1 MKRFRNLRNT
11 VWLYFIIFTIS
22 VLALIWFTFVASLEA
37 NYKNLKTKNI
47 IDIASYILN
56 GWNED
61 NFTTDK
67 LDQIAYSNDMCIL
80 IQNSEGYTV
89 YSYDMMGNNCLIHG
103 VYGLELYRYRAEA
116 LAADQGFYYAEVR
129 NPRFNTD
136 TLLFVMA
143 VGDKT
148 NPNGYIYLNTSLEP
162 LKSTTDIIKTQVL
175 WISIMLIILGLGI
188 SFFLAKLIEAP
199 IVRITRSAKKLGQ
212 GDYTANFD
220 GHGYTETEIL
230 ADTLN
235 YAATEIS
242 KVDTLR
248 RDLIANI
255 SHDLRTPLTMVKAY
269 AEMIRDLS
277 GDNPVKRA
285 EHVNIIIEESDRL
298 ATLVNDIL
306 DLSKLESGNS
316 ELTLARFCIT
326 DTINRIME
334 RYKLF
339 SEQKGYTFVVSAETP
354 FIVEAD
360 VVKIQQVLYNLINN
374 AINYTGKDKTVYIT
388 QIILNDK
395 TVRIEITD
403 TGDGIDETLLPLIF
417 DRYYRAE
424 KSKREVIGTGL
435 GLSIVKQ
442 ILKQHNCQ
450 FGVRSEKGVGSTFW
464 FEMNGKPAPQDDEEE
479 DYTESEHSD
488 SSED

>member
-22 VLALIWFTFVASLEA
+22 VLVLIWFTFVVSLET
-37 NYKNLKTKNI
+37 NYKNIKTKNI
-47 IDIASYILN
+47 VDIASYILN

-61 NFTTDK
+61 NFTSEK
-67 LDQIAYSNDMCIL
+67 LDGIAYSNDMCVL
-80 IQNSEGYTV
+80 IQDSMGYTI

-103 VYGLELYRYRAEA
+103 VYNLELYRYRAEA
-116 LAADQGFYYAEVR
+116 LASPKGFYYAEIQ
-129 NPRFNTD
+129 NPRLNTD
-136 TLLFVMA
+136 TLLFVMV
-143 VGDKT
+143 VGDRT
-148 NPNGYIYLNTSLEP
+148 SPTGYIYLNTSLEP

-175 WISIMLIILGLGI
+175 WISVLLIILGLGI

-212 GDYTANFD
+212 GDYNVQFD

-235 YAATEIS
+235 YAAKEIS
-242 KVDTLR
+242 KVDELR

-277 GDNPVKRA
+277 GDNPEKRA

-306 DLSKLESGNS
+306 DLSKLESSNG
-316 ELTLARFCIT
+316 EITLTKFCIT
-326 DTINRIME
+326 DKINEIME

-339 SEQKGYTFVVSAETP
+339 SEQKGYKFIVSTERP
-354 FIVEAD
+354 FMVEAD
-360 VVKIQQVLYNLINN
+360 LVRIQQVLYNLINN
-374 AINYTGKDKTVYIT
+374 AINYTGSDKTVYIT
-388 QIILNDK
+388 ELNPDDT
-395 TVRIEITD
+395 TVRIDITD
-403 TGDGIDETLLPLIF
+403 TGEGIEPELLPLIF

-464 FEMNGKPAPQDDEEE
+464 FEMKGQLIPQSELIE
-479 DYTESEHSD
+479 DAEITDESEH
-488 SSED
+488 